1 MPRHFYKMS
10 YPKQAQQDH
19 ADKVNAFVAFTHLI
33 GLSKFFS
40 FTPDIFD
47 RQAWREDHKN
57 DQPSRHKDN

>member
-1 MPRHFYKMS
+1 MPRNFYKMS

-47 RQAWREDHKN
+47 RQAWREEKKN
-57 DQPSRHKDN
+57 DPRHKDH

>member
-1 MPRHFYKMS
+1 MARHFYNAS
-10 YPKQAQQDH
+10 YPRQAQQDH
-19 ADKVNAFVAFTHLI
+19 VDKVNAFVAFTHLI

>member
-1 MPRHFYKMS
+1 MGRHFYRANFKT
-10 YPKQAQQDH
+10 QARQDH
-19 ADKVNAFVAFTHLI
+19 VDLSNAFVAFTHLI